1 MSVTSAAR
9 KKTSK
14 IYQDLKITRIHSG
27 SSRTMSIMDRV
38 LKVIGTQPG
47 DGP

>member
-14 IYQDLKITRIHSG
+14 IYQDLKITRLYG
-27 SSRTMSIMDRV
+27 ASSRKLSIMDRV
-38 LKVIGTQPG
+38 LKVLGSQPSQR
-47 DGP
+47 